1 MSLQGRIAF
10 AGLLLLSLLAVEA
23 AAGWW
28 WLVYGTALVALL
40 GAVWAAGSLSREL
53 RAFREWARALN
64 AGDLRRRPA
73 LGGTPELVDA
83 AQALRS
89 LVDSLAARLE
99 ALESETA
106 RLRALTESLGEGTV
120 VVDNRGTV
128 VHANDRARALLG
140 LPNDVPFASDH
151 LPRDRRFR
159 EAMIC
164 ALAGQP
170 AEAVEVTIGE
180 RILAMTARPLP
191 GGAAAIALYDVTPLR
206 RLEAVRRDFVANVSH
221 ELKTPLTVIKGFA
234 ETLADE
240 KLPDEERT
248 RFAQAILANTERMQ
262 RVIEDLLDLSRIE
275 SGGWQ
280 PVPRWVPLA
289 PLLEEMAASH
299 ESEAVARGLVLAAEC
314 VPADLLVRA
323 DPTALRQI
331 LVNLVD
337 NAFRYTVAGEVAIF
351 ARARDGGASIGVRD
365 TGIGIEPEHLPRIF
379 ERFYRTDAARSRHQ
393 EGTGLGLAIV
403 KHLVEA
409 HGGHVSASSQQG
421 VGTTVEAWFPVARSG
436 PVLDEGE
443 TEFQE
448 GVVGR

>member
-28 WLVYGTALVALL
+28 WLAYGTALVALL
-40 GAVWAAGSLSREL
+40 AAVLAAGSLSREL
-53 RAFREWARALN
+53 RAFREWARAVK
-64 AGDLRRRPA
+64 AGNLRRRPA
-73 LGGTPELVDA
+73 LAGTPELVDA

-89 LVDSLAARLE
+89 LLDSLAARLE
-99 ALESETA
+99 ALENEAA

-120 VVDNRGTV
+120 VVDNRSTV

-140 LPNDVPFASDH
+140 LPNDAPFASDH

-159 EAMIC
+159 EAMSS
-164 ALAGQP
+164 ALAGQS

-234 ETLADE
+234 ETLAHE
-240 KLPDEERT
+240 ELPDEQRT
-248 RFAQAILANTERMQ
+248 RFAKAILVNAERMQ

-275 SGGWQ
+275 SGGWR
-280 PVPRWVPLA
+280 PVPRWLPLA
-289 PLLEEMAASH
+289 PLLEEIAAGR
-299 ESEAVARGLVLAAEC
+299 EKEALARGLALVAEC

-351 ARARDGGASIGVRD
+351 ARARDGGVSVGVHD

-379 ERFYRTDAARSRHQ
+379 ERFYRTDEARARHQ

-409 HGGHVSASSQQG
+409 HGGHVSARSQLG
-421 VGTTVEAWFPVARSG
+421 VGTTVEAWFPTARSG
-436 PVLDEGE
+436 TPLAEEGNE
-443 TEFQE
+443 YQDSAAEK
-448 GVVGR
+448 